1 MNKEIPPYTES
12 EYPGFFLIE
21 GFSRYAANEDGRI
34 LDLKTN
40 KIIPVYKDKKGY
52 NYVSVVNDEGER
64 VLYQR
69 YRLMMIAMSDR
80 PDNYRELVVNHINNL
95 HDDDVLELME
105 WTTTLGNNRHAIE
118 IGAFPKRGFSP
129 KTPILIY
136 CVETGK
142 ELLFPSKEATARF
155 LKISSRQLKRLLEN
169 DQVFF
174 RGDYLIKYQS
184 DKRPWRAV
192 EVGEKAHSETGN
204 IILVRNYLTKEVT
217 EWPSYRQY
225 ARSIRVSTDTIVWRL
240 RNNNQR
246 LFPEMCQ
253 YKLKGDPTPWR
264 EPTEQEL
271 LELKTYG
278 HVFGILVKDL
288 LTDEVV
294 RYNSQREMS
303 KALNISEPTV
313 TLWLSKP
320 DQIQGERYLVQRDCV
335 NPVWRKIDNLQ
346 ETLIKESKGKRYV
359 EVTLSNGE
367 KKTYPA
373 AKLAADAMG
382 LKPTAVNHRL
392 KSNGQKVFADGTRW
406 KYL

>member
-1 MNKEIPPYTES
+1 MNKEIPPFTES

-69 YRLMMIAMSDR
+69 YRLLMIAMSDR
-80 PDNYRELVVNHINNL
+80 PDNYKELVVNHIDNL
-95 HDDDVLELME
+95 HHDDVLELME
-105 WTTTLGNNRHAIE
+105 WTTSLGNTRHAIE

-129 KTPILIY
+129 VSPIAVY
-136 CVETGK
+136 SVKDKK
-142 ELLFPSKEATARF
+142 EILFPSKDATAEF
-155 LKISSRQLKRLLEN
+155 LDINVKRLNKILDK

-184 DKRPWRAV
+184 DKTPWRSV
-192 EVGEKAHSETGN
+192 EKGESIYNETGN
-204 IILVRNYLTKEVT
+204 IILVRNYITKEVT

-225 ARSIRVSTDTIVWRL
+225 AKSIGVSVDTIIWRL
-240 RNNNQR
+240 KNNNQR

-253 YKLKGDPTPWR
+253 YKFKGDPTPWR

-271 LELKTYG
+271 LELRTYG
-278 HVFGILVKDL
+278 NVFGILVKDL
-288 LTDEVV
+288 LTGEVV
-294 RYNSQREMS
+294 RYGSQREMG
-303 KALNISEPTV
+303 KALSISEPTV

-359 EVTLSNGE
+359 EVTLSDGE
-367 KKTYPA
+367 KKTFPA